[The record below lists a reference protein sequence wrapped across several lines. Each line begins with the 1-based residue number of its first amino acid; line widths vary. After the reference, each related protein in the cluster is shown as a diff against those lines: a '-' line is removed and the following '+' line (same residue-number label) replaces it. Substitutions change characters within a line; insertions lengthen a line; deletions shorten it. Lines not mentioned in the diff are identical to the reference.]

1 MKMPKFKAVLWE
13 QVSVWQTVEV
23 IAEADS
29 EDALRKGYFQ
39 IDDYL
44 ETDTEW
50 STEQHLCFDVKDVD
64 VLEKV
69 AE

>member
-1 MKMPKFKAVLWE
+1 MPKFKAVLWE

-44 ETDTEW
+44 KTDTEW

-64 VLEKV
+64 ILEKV

>member
-1 MKMPKFKAVLWE
+1 MPKFKAVLWE

-39 IDDYL
+39 IHDYL